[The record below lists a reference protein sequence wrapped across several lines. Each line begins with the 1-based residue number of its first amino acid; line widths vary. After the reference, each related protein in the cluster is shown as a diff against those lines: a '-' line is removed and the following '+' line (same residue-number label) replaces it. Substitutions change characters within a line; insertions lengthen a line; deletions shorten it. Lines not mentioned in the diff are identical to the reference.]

1 MVNLFNLEKQYK
13 KLSKKINKKV
23 KNRVIKNLKW

>member
-23 KNRVIKNLKW
+23 KNRVIKNLK